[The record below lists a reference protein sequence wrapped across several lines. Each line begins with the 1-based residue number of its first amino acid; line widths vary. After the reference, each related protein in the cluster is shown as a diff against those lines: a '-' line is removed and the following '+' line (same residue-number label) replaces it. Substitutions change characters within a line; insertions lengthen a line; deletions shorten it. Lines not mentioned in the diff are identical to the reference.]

1 MLRAEMTLYIDLM
14 QVCSATSAWGRVC
27 KKKQELRDYI
37 DPFESLGTKLTSGA
51 KFEDKNAYF
60 AFLILTLSS

>member
-1 MLRAEMTLYIDLM
+1 VPHQRGDDFD
-14 QVCSATSAWGRVC
+14 
-27 KKKQELRDYI
+27 KKQELRDYI

-60 AFLILTLSS
+60 ALREVPSKALAQEMLNPTCYIN

>member
-1 MLRAEMTLYIDLM
+1 M
-14 QVCSATSAWGRVC
+14 QGHISVGTSL